1 LIYLVANNLYG
12 WAMSQPL
19 SYGCFK
25 WISRGELDS
34 INITEIA
41 DDSEYGYIFEVDL
54 KYPFKLRN
62 KHNDLPFCCNN
73 QLPAKSD
80 KLQKL
85 IADLRDKEKYII
97 HYKNL
102 QQCIENGLI
111 LTKIHRGLPYFQQ
124 PWLKTYIDL
133 NTFHRTNAKNTF
145 EKDFLKLLNNF

>member
-1 LIYLVANNLYG
+1 LYG
-12 WAMSQPL
+12 WAMSQSLPH
-19 SYGCFK
+19 GGFE

-80 KLQKL
+80 K
-85 IADLRDKEKYII
+85 I
-97 HYKNL
+97 
-102 QQCIENGLI
+102 
-111 LTKIHRGLPYFQQ
+111 KI
-124 PWLKTYIDL
+124 
-133 NTFHRTNAKNTF
+133 
-145 EKDFLKLLNNF
+145 